1 MQLGEKPGLV
11 VTAFGKTT
19 ARPCKSS
26 WHTAST
32 SRRENRTAVH
42 STKRIV
48 CDTASA
54 ATKKR
59 QSLKKDKPPPLPTPQ
74 SHQQTVQRS
83 FTLGGV
89 GLHTGEYSFVCVR
102 PALAGEGRYFVR
114 VSPGTNAPDFR
125 PETPQLIHH
134 SELDIERGAEDGVSD
149 DDRGQLYLQYLEAVD
164 NKRFS
169 GNFGDYIKDR
179 YGDPTDSFW
188 MDLMAQGPPEDATAR
203 VEEGITASVDYA
215 ESYLGAA
222 TMLSNETYM
231 VLSPEALLSALEAC
245 GVDNAR
251 IEIEGGGDI
260 DADGDVIGNVS
271 PLLEVP
277 VVDGSALGWV
287 LEIQKAGLRDAMP
300 SSGGSSSNDTARMAN
315 APQEMIT
322 VTKGDSFISF
332 YPGLT
337 PKITA
342 GVDFS
347 GEADIVGKQWFT
359 WSPAETSSIDN
370 FDKHYRWEIAPA
382 RTVLPSISA
391 AEDMYASGL
400 LRAGPD
406 DCCLVGNGDSWYD
419 PALERFPQEEAARKA
434 VADLVGNL
442 ALSAKSGWRGM
453 PQGHVVAYK
462 ASTDL
467 QLQFAKAMNAKA
479 GEWAYANAD
488 C

>member
-1 MQLGEKPGLV
+1 
-11 VTAFGKTT
+11 
-19 ARPCKSS
+19 
-26 WHTAST
+26 
-32 SRRENRTAVH
+32 
-42 STKRIV
+42 
-48 CDTASA
+48 
-54 ATKKR
+54 
-59 QSLKKDKPPPLPTPQ
+59 
-74 SHQQTVQRS
+74 
-83 FTLGGV
+83 
-89 GLHTGEYSFVCVR
+89 
-102 PALAGEGRYFVR
+102 VR
-114 VSPGTNAPDFR
+114 VPPGTNAADYR
-125 PETPQLIHH
+125 LETPQLIHH
-134 SELDIERGAEDGVSD
+134 SELDIERGADDGVSN

-169 GNFGDYIKDR
+169 GNFGDFIKDR

-188 MDLMAQGPPEDATAR
+188 MDMMAQGAPEEAVAR
-203 VEEGITASVDYA
+203 DGNEEGITASVDYA

-251 IEIEGGGDI
+251 IEIEGGGDV
-260 DADGDVIGNVS
+260 DGDEVINIG

-287 LEIQKAGLRDAMP
+287 LEVQKAGLRDALP
-300 SSGGSSSNDTARMAN
+300 SGNSTSGETARMAN

-322 VTKGDSFISF
+322 VTEGDSFISF

-337 PKITA
+337 SKITA
-342 GVDFS
+342 GIDFS
-347 GEADIVGKQWFT
+347 SEAEIIGKQWFT

-370 FDKHYRWEIAPA
+370 FDKHFRWEVAPA
-382 RTVLPSISA
+382 RTVLPSVSV

-442 ALSAKSGWRGM
+442 ALAAKSGWRGM

-462 ASTDL
+462 ASIDL
-467 QLQFAKAMNAKA
+467 QLQFAKALFAKS
-479 GEWAYANAD
+479 GEWAYSPVE